1 MAMKIEEARFI
12 SVYQPSWGQEVEGC
26 RAQMEQQL
34 AVGTNRELTI
44 LGGDFNA
51 HIGEGSE
58 RLGVAGK
65 YGLQTP
71 TREAGESLLYWCE
84 ENKLAYVNSFLQA
97 QKQRHMEA
105 SS

>member
-1 MAMKIEEARFI
+1 M
-12 SVYQPSWGQEVEGC
+12 
-26 RAQMEQQL
+26 
-34 AVGTNRELTI
+34 
-44 LGGDFNA
+44 GGDFNA

-71 TREAGESLLYWCE
+71 TREAGESLLDWCE

-97 QKQRHMEA
+97 QKKRHMEA